1 MFAKRTLICTLLIL
15 CAPLL
20 QAAGDPLA
28 GEHKARPCAVCHGN
42 EGVSISPLFPN
53 LAGQKEAYIVSALK
67 AFRSEER
74 RGASAEI
81 MWGQAANLTD
91 EDIADLGAY
100 FSTLQPG
107 Q

>member
-1 MFAKRTLICTLLIL
+1 MFVKRVIVCVWLTLCPL
-15 CAPLL
+15 LL

-42 EGVSISPLFPN
+42 EGISISPLFPN
-53 LAGQKEAYIVSALK
+53 LAGQKEAYIVSSLQ

-74 RGASAEI
+74 RGGSAEI

-91 EDIADLGAY
+91 EDIADLAAY
-100 FSTLQPG
+100 FAALQPG